1 MGPKPSLIYCTIAKD
16 TTSRSKRSGLR
27 LYGKASFVIMPDV
40 GDAIN
45 SNIGAIKVKWYDTIL
60 LLIGTILAAADPITD
75 ILTLREFYLKDHKT
89 WFGVGLVFLIL
100 PSLSM
105 SQFYYRFWRR
115 GTLTNEES
123 DDVKCIA
130 LIPDLTLGW
139 NPLALAYMR
148 FRTFILCFK
157 NFKKLWQE
165 NLEDDCNKKI
175 QHQLFPDLASAS
187 FQASLESAP
196 QFIIQLYATVVQQE
210 QVTTIQ
216 ITSLCVS
223 FLSLAWESAIADV
236 WRFSNVLA
244 MREAGE
250 ILQGKLIPKVVFF
263 ISQLFHLSSRLF
275 AITFFSV
282 GFKWWIIAVLIFH
295 SIVMTFVRV
304 YAVRTAQMPPAFGNV
319 CYTLTMLCVFYWIR
333 DDENMANVKVDKIM
347 TLISNILFVI
357 ENVTMICVFYVKEE
371 SHQWYSVPVTVG
383 VCLYSLIS
391 CLMRMAISRYL
402 LK

>member
-1 MGPKPSLIYCTIAKD
+1 M
-16 TTSRSKRSGLR
+16 
-27 LYGKASFVIMPDV
+27 YGKASFVIMPDV

-75 ILTLREFYLKDHKT
+75 ILTLREFSLKDHKT

-105 SQFYYRFWRR
+105 SQFYYCFWRR

-123 DDVKCIA
+123 DDVKCID

-244 MREAGE
+244 LGEAGE
-250 ILQGKLIPKVVFF
+250 ILQGKFIPKVVFF

-275 AITFFSV
+275 AITFFTV
-282 GFKWWIIAVLIFH
+282 GFKWWIIAVLILH

-304 YAVRTAQMPPAFGNV
+304 YAARTAQMPRGLENN
-319 CYTLTMLCVFYWIR
+319 CHNLTMLCVFYWIR
-333 DDENMANVKVDKIM
+333 DDENSNVKVDKIM

-357 ENVTMICVFYVKEE
+357 ENLTMICVFYVKEE
-371 SHQWYSVPVTVG
+371 SHQWYSVPVIVG
-383 VCLYSLIS
+383 VCVYSLIS
-391 CLMRMAISRYL
+391 CLMRMTISRYL

>member
-1 MGPKPSLIYCTIAKD
+1 M
-16 TTSRSKRSGLR
+16 
-27 LYGKASFVIMPDV
+27 YGKASFVIMPDV

-75 ILTLREFYLKDHKT
+75 ILTLREFYLKDHKI
-89 WFGVGLVFLIL
+89 WFGVGLVFVIL
-100 PSLSM
+100 PSLNM
-105 SQFYYRFWRR
+105 SQFYYRDWRR
-115 GTLTNEES
+115 GTLTSEES
-123 DDVKCIA
+123 DHVKCID
-130 LIPDLTLGW
+130 LIPDLTFGW

-148 FRTFILCFK
+148 FKTFILCFK

-165 NLEDDCNKKI
+165 NLEDDSHKKI
-175 QHQLFPDLASAS
+175 QHQLSIDFASAS

-216 ITSLCVS
+216 ITSLYVS
-223 FLSLAWESAIADV
+223 FLTLAWASAIADV

-244 MREAGE
+244 LRESGE
-250 ILQGKLIPKVVFF
+250 ILQGKFIPKVVFF

-275 AITFFSV
+275 AITFFTV

-295 SIVMTFVRV
+295 SIVMTFVFV
-304 YAVRTAQMPPAFGNV
+304 YASRTPQSFKND
-319 CYTLTMLCVFYWIR
+319 CSLLTMLCVFYWIR
-333 DDENMANVKVDKIM
+333 DDEVENVKVDKIM
-347 TLISNILFVI
+347 ILISNILFVI

-383 VCLYSLIS
+383 VCVYSLIS

>member
-1 MGPKPSLIYCTIAKD
+1 M
-16 TTSRSKRSGLR
+16 
-27 LYGKASFVIMPDV
+27 YGKASFVIMPDE

-75 ILTLREFYLKDHKT
+75 ILTLREFYLKDHKI
-89 WFGVGLVFLIL
+89 WFGVGLVFVIL
-100 PSLSM
+100 PSLNM
-105 SQFYYRFWRR
+105 SQFYYSDWRR
-115 GTLTNEES
+115 GTLTNEEP
-123 DDVKCIA
+123 DDVKCIN
-130 LIPDLTLGW
+130 LIPDLTFGW

-148 FRTFILCFK
+148 FKTFILCFK

-165 NLEDDCNKKI
+165 NLEDDCNTKI
-175 QHQLFPDLASAS
+175 QHQLSTDFASAS

-236 WRFSNVLA
+236 WRFSIVLVE
-244 MREAGE
+244 EARKT
-250 ILQGKLIPKVVFF
+250 LQGKFIPKVVFF
-263 ISQLFHLSSRLF
+263 ISQLFHLSSRLL
-275 AITFFSV
+275 AITFFTV

-295 SIVMTFVRV
+295 SIVMTFIRV
-304 YAVRTAQMPPAFGNV
+304 YAVRTAQMPPTFGND

-333 DDENMANVKVDKIM
+333 DDENMANFKVDKIM

-402 LK
+402 LEINSMTDIISLRVK

>member
-1 MGPKPSLIYCTIAKD
+1 M
-16 TTSRSKRSGLR
+16 
-27 LYGKASFVIMPDV
+27 YGKASFVIMPDV

-105 SQFYYRFWRR
+105 SQFYYCFWRR

-123 DDVKCIA
+123 DDVKCID

-244 MREAGE
+244 LGEAGE
-250 ILQGKLIPKVVFF
+250 ILQGKFIPKVVFF

-275 AITFFSV
+275 AITFFTV
-282 GFKWWIIAVLIFH
+282 GFKWWIIAVLILH

-304 YAVRTAQMPPAFGNV
+304 YAARTAQMPRGLENN
-319 CYTLTMLCVFYWIR
+319 CHNLTMLCVFYWIR
-333 DDENMANVKVDKIM
+333 DDENSNVKVDKIM

-371 SHQWYSVPVTVG
+371 SHQWYSVPVIVG
-383 VCLYSLIS
+383 VCVYSLIS
-391 CLMRMAISRYL
+391 CLMRMTISRYL

>member
-1 MGPKPSLIYCTIAKD
+1 MGPKPSIIYCTIAKD
-16 TTSRSKRSGLR
+16 TTSRSKISGLR
-27 LYGKASFVIMPDV
+27 LYGKASLVIMPDMV
-40 GDAIN
+40 DAIN

-75 ILTLREFYLKDHKT
+75 ILTLREFYLSDHKT

-105 SQFYYRFWRR
+105 SQFYYCSWRR

-123 DDVKCIA
+123 DDVKCID

-165 NLEDDCNKKI
+165 NLEDDCYKKI

-250 ILQGKLIPKVVFF
+250 ILQGKFIPKVVFF

-275 AITFFSV
+275 AITFFTV

-304 YAVRTAQMPPAFGNV
+304 YAARTTEMPPGFENNCV
-319 CYTLTMLCVFYWIR
+319 VLTMLCIFYWIR
-333 DDENMANVKVDKIM
+333 DDEVENVKVDKIM
-347 TLISNILFVI
+347 ILISNILFVI

-383 VCLYSLIS
+383 VCVYSLIS

>member
-1 MGPKPSLIYCTIAKD
+1 M
-16 TTSRSKRSGLR
+16 
-27 LYGKASFVIMPDV
+27 YGKASFVIMPDV

-105 SQFYYRFWRR
+105 SQFYYCFWRR

-123 DDVKCIA
+123 DDVKCID

-244 MREAGE
+244 LGEAGE
-250 ILQGKLIPKVVFF
+250 ILQGKFIPKVVFF

-275 AITFFSV
+275 AITFFTV
-282 GFKWWIIAVLIFH
+282 GFKWWIIAVLILH

-304 YAVRTAQMPPAFGNV
+304 YAARTAQMPRGLENN
-319 CYTLTMLCVFYWIR
+319 CHNLTMLCVFYWIR
-333 DDENMANVKVDKIM
+333 DDENSNVKVDKIM

-371 SHQWYSVPVTVG
+371 SHQWYSVPVIVG
-383 VCLYSLIS
+383 VCVYSLIS
-391 CLMRMAISRYL
+391 SLMRMTISRYL

>member
-1 MGPKPSLIYCTIAKD
+1 M
-16 TTSRSKRSGLR
+16 
-27 LYGKASFVIMPDV
+27 YGKASFVIMPDV

-45 SNIGAIKVKWYDTIL
+45 SNIAAIKVKWYDTIL
-60 LLIGTILAAADPITD
+60 LLIGTILAAADPVTD
-75 ILTLREFYLKDHKT
+75 ILTLREFYLNDHKT

-100 PSLSM
+100 PSLNM
-105 SQFYYRFWRR
+105 SHFYFANWRR
-115 GTLTNEES
+115 GRLRNEES
-123 DDVKCIA
+123 DDVKCID

-244 MREAGE
+244 LGEAGE
-250 ILQGKLIPKVVFF
+250 ILQGKFIPKVVFF

-275 AITFFSV
+275 AITFFTV

-304 YAVRTAQMPPAFGNV
+304 YAARTTEMPPGFENNCV
-319 CYTLTMLCVFYWIR
+319 VLTMLCIFYWIR
-333 DDENMANVKVDKIM
+333 DDENSNAKVDKIM

-357 ENVTMICVFYVKEE
+357 ENVTMICVFYFKEE

-383 VCLYSLIS
+383 VCVYSLIS
-391 CLMRMAISRYL
+391 CLMRMTISRYL

>member
-1 MGPKPSLIYCTIAKD
+1 
-16 TTSRSKRSGLR
+16 
-27 LYGKASFVIMPDV
+27 MPDV
-40 GDAIN
+40 VDDAVSFN
-45 SNIGAIKVKWYDTIL
+45 TSAIKVKWYDTIF
-60 LLIGTILAAADPITD
+60 LLIGTILAVADPVTD
-75 ILTLREFYLKDHKT
+75 ILTLREFYLNDHKT

-100 PSLSM
+100 PCLSM
-105 SQFYYRFWRR
+105 SQFYYCIWRR
-115 GTLTNEES
+115 GMVTNEES
-123 DDVKCIA
+123 DDVKCID
-130 LIPDLTLGW
+130 LIADLTFGW

-148 FRTFILCFK
+148 LKAFILCFK
-157 NFKKLWQE
+157 NFKKLWKE

-175 QHQLFPDLASAS
+175 QHQLSTDFASAS

-236 WRFSNVLA
+236 WRFSNVLVE
-244 MREAGE
+244 EARKT
-250 ILQGKLIPKVVFF
+250 LQGKFIPKVVFF
-263 ISQLFHLSSRLF
+263 ISQLFHLSSRLL
-275 AITFFSV
+275 AITFFTV

-304 YAVRTAQMPPAFGNV
+304 YAARTTQMPPGFENNCV
-319 CYTLTMLCVFYWIR
+319 VLTMLCIFYWIR
-333 DDENMANVKVDKIM
+333 DDENSNAKVDKIM

-357 ENVTMICVFYVKEE
+357 ENVTMICVFYFKEE

-402 LK
+402 LEINSMTNIISLRVK

>member
-1 MGPKPSLIYCTIAKD
+1 MGPKPSIIYCTRAKD
-16 TTSRSKRSGLR
+16 TTSLSKRSGLR
-27 LYGKASFVIMPDV
+27 LYEKASLDIMPDV
-40 GDAIN
+40 VDAAL
-45 SNIGAIKVKWYDTIL
+45 SFNISEIKVKWYDTIL
-60 LLIGTILAAADPITD
+60 LLIGTILAVADPVTD

-100 PSLSM
+100 PSLNM
-105 SQFYYRFWRR
+105 SQFYFDDWRR
-115 GTLTNEES
+115 GRLRNEES
-123 DDVKCIA
+123 DDVKCID
-130 LIPDLTLGW
+130 LIPDLTFGW
-139 NPLALAYMR
+139 NPLALAYIR
-148 FRTFILCFK
+148 FKTFILCFK

-175 QHQLFPDLASAS
+175 QHQLSTDFASAS

-216 ITSLCVS
+216 ITSLYVS
-223 FLSLAWESAIADV
+223 FLTLAWASAIADV

-244 MREAGE
+244 LGGAGE
-250 ILQGKLIPKVVFF
+250 ILQGKFIPKVVFF

-275 AITFFSV
+275 AIVFFTV
-282 GFKWWIIAVLIFH
+282 GFKWWIIAVLILH

-304 YAVRTAQMPPAFGNV
+304 YAARTAQMPPGFENN
-319 CYTLTMLCVFYWIR
+319 CYILTMLCVFYWIR
-333 DDENMANVKVDKIM
+333 DDENSNVKVDKIM

>member
-1 MGPKPSLIYCTIAKD
+1 
-16 TTSRSKRSGLR
+16 
-27 LYGKASFVIMPDV
+27 MPDV
-40 GDAIN
+40 VDDAVSFN
-45 SNIGAIKVKWYDTIL
+45 TSAIKVKWYDTIF
-60 LLIGTILAAADPITD
+60 LLIGTILAVADPVTD
-75 ILTLREFYLKDHKT
+75 ILTLREFYLNDHKT

-100 PSLSM
+100 PCLSM
-105 SQFYYRFWRR
+105 SQFYYCIWRR
-115 GTLTNEES
+115 GMVTNEES
-123 DDVKCIA
+123 DDVKCID
-130 LIPDLTLGW
+130 LIPDLTFGW

-148 FRTFILCFK
+148 LKAFILCFK
-157 NFKKLWQE
+157 NFKKLWKE

-175 QHQLFPDLASAS
+175 QHQLSTDFASAS

-236 WRFSNVLA
+236 WRFSNVLVD
-244 MREAGE
+244 EARKT
-250 ILQGKLIPKVVFF
+250 LQGKFIPKVVFF
-263 ISQLFHLSSRLF
+263 ISQLFHLSSRLL
-275 AITFFSV
+275 AITFFTV

-304 YAVRTAQMPPAFGNV
+304 YAARTTQMPPGFENNCV
-319 CYTLTMLCVFYWIR
+319 VLTMLCIFYWIR
-333 DDENMANVKVDKIM
+333 DDENSNAKVDKIM

-357 ENVTMICVFYVKEE
+357 ENVTMICVFYFKEE

-402 LK
+402 LEINSMTNIISLRVK

>member
-1 MGPKPSLIYCTIAKD
+1 
-16 TTSRSKRSGLR
+16 
-27 LYGKASFVIMPDV
+27 MPDV
-40 GDAIN
+40 VDDAVSFN
-45 SNIGAIKVKWYDTIL
+45 TSAIKVKWYDTIF
-60 LLIGTILAAADPITD
+60 LLIGTILAVADPVTD
-75 ILTLREFYLKDHKT
+75 ILTLREFYLNDHKT

-100 PSLSM
+100 PCLSM
-105 SQFYYRFWRR
+105 SQFYYCIWRR
-115 GTLTNEES
+115 GMLTNEES
-123 DDVKCIA
+123 DDVKCID
-130 LIPDLTLGW
+130 LIPDLTFGW

-148 FRTFILCFK
+148 LKAFILCFK
-157 NFKKLWQE
+157 NFKKLWKE

-175 QHQLFPDLASAS
+175 QHQLSTDFASAS

-236 WRFSNVLA
+236 WRFSNVLVE
-244 MREAGE
+244 EARKT
-250 ILQGKLIPKVVFF
+250 LQGKFIPKVVFF
-263 ISQLFHLSSRLF
+263 ISQLFHLSSRLL
-275 AITFFSV
+275 AITFFTV

-304 YAVRTAQMPPAFGNV
+304 YAARTTQMPPGFENNCV
-319 CYTLTMLCVFYWIR
+319 VLTMLCIFYWIR
-333 DDENMANVKVDKIM
+333 DDENSNAKVDKIM

-357 ENVTMICVFYVKEE
+357 ENVTMICVFYFKEE

-402 LK
+402 LEINSMTNIISLRVK

>member
-244 MREAGE
+244 LGEAGE
-250 ILQGKLIPKVVFF
+250 ILQGKFIPKVVFF

-275 AITFFSV
+275 AITFFTV
-282 GFKWWIIAVLIFH
+282 GFKWWIIAVLILH

-304 YAVRTAQMPPAFGNV
+304 YAARTAQMPRGLENN
-319 CYTLTMLCVFYWIR
+319 CHNLTMLCVFYWIR
-333 DDENMANVKVDKIM
+333 DDENSNVKVDKIM

>member
-1 MGPKPSLIYCTIAKD
+1 
-16 TTSRSKRSGLR
+16 
-27 LYGKASFVIMPDV
+27 MPDV
-40 GDAIN
+40 VDDAVSFN
-45 SNIGAIKVKWYDTIL
+45 TSAIKVKWYDTIF
-60 LLIGTILAAADPITD
+60 LLIGTILAVADPVTD
-75 ILTLREFYLKDHKT
+75 ILTLREFYLNDHKT

-100 PSLSM
+100 PCLSM
-105 SQFYYRFWRR
+105 SQFYYCIWRR
-115 GTLTNEES
+115 GMVTNEES
-123 DDVKCIA
+123 DDVKCID
-130 LIPDLTLGW
+130 LIPDLTFGW

-148 FRTFILCFK
+148 LKAFILCFK
-157 NFKKLWQE
+157 NFKKLWKE

-175 QHQLFPDLASAS
+175 QHQLSTDFASAS

-236 WRFSNVLA
+236 WRFSNVLVE
-244 MREAGE
+244 EARKT
-250 ILQGKLIPKVVFF
+250 LQGKFIPKVVFF
-263 ISQLFHLSSRLF
+263 ISQLFHLSSRLL
-275 AITFFSV
+275 AITFFTV

-304 YAVRTAQMPPAFGNV
+304 YAARTTQMPPGFENNCV
-319 CYTLTMLCVFYWIR
+319 VLTMLCIFYWIR
-333 DDENMANVKVDKIM
+333 DDENSNAKVDKIM

-357 ENVTMICVFYVKEE
+357 ENVTMICVFYFKEE

-391 CLMRMAISRYL
+391 CLMRIAISRYL
-402 LK
+402 LEINSMTNIISLRVK

>member
-1 MGPKPSLIYCTIAKD
+1 
-16 TTSRSKRSGLR
+16 
-27 LYGKASFVIMPDV
+27 MPDE

-75 ILTLREFYLKDHKT
+75 ILTLREFYLKDHKI
-89 WFGVGLVFLIL
+89 WFGVGLVFVIL
-100 PSLSM
+100 PSLNM
-105 SQFYYRFWRR
+105 SQFYYSDWRR
-115 GTLTNEES
+115 GTLTNEEP
-123 DDVKCIA
+123 DDVKCIN
-130 LIPDLTLGW
+130 LIPDLTFGW

-148 FRTFILCFK
+148 FKTFILCFK

-165 NLEDDCNKKI
+165 NLEDDCNTKI
-175 QHQLFPDLASAS
+175 QHQLSTDFASAS

-236 WRFSNVLA
+236 WRFSIVLVE
-244 MREAGE
+244 EARKT
-250 ILQGKLIPKVVFF
+250 LQGKFIPKVVFF
-263 ISQLFHLSSRLF
+263 ISQLFHLSSRLL
-275 AITFFSV
+275 AITFFTV

-295 SIVMTFVRV
+295 SIVMTFIRV
-304 YAVRTAQMPPAFGNV
+304 YAVRTAQMPPTFGND

-333 DDENMANVKVDKIM
+333 DDENMANFKVDKIM

-402 LK
+402 LEINSMTDIISLRVK

>member
-1 MGPKPSLIYCTIAKD
+1 
-16 TTSRSKRSGLR
+16 
-27 LYGKASFVIMPDV
+27 MPDV
-40 GDAIN
+40 VDDAVSFN
-45 SNIGAIKVKWYDTIL
+45 TSAIKVKWYDTIF
-60 LLIGTILAAADPITD
+60 LLIGTILAVADPVTD
-75 ILTLREFYLKDHKT
+75 ILTLREFYLNDHKT

-100 PSLSM
+100 PCLSM
-105 SQFYYRFWRR
+105 SQFYYCIWRR
-115 GTLTNEES
+115 GMVTNEES
-123 DDVKCIA
+123 DDVKCID
-130 LIPDLTLGW
+130 LIPDLTFGW

-148 FRTFILCFK
+148 LKAFILCFK
-157 NFKKLWQE
+157 NFKKLWKE

-175 QHQLFPDLASAS
+175 QHQLSTDFASAS

-236 WRFSNVLA
+236 WRFSNVLVE
-244 MREAGE
+244 EARKT
-250 ILQGKLIPKVVFF
+250 LQGKFIPKVVFF
-263 ISQLFHLSSRLF
+263 ISQLFHLSSRLL
-275 AITFFSV
+275 AITFFTV

-304 YAVRTAQMPPAFGNV
+304 YAARTTQMPPGFENNCV
-319 CYTLTMLCVFYWIR
+319 VLTMLCIFYWIR
-333 DDENMANVKVDKIM
+333 DDENSNAKVDKIM

-357 ENVTMICVFYVKEE
+357 ENVTMICVFYFKEE

-402 LK
+402 LEINSMTNIISLRVK

>member
-1 MGPKPSLIYCTIAKD
+1 M
-16 TTSRSKRSGLR
+16 
-27 LYGKASFVIMPDV
+27 YGRASFVNMPDV

-105 SQFYYRFWRR
+105 SQFYYCFWRR

-123 DDVKCIA
+123 DDVKCID

-244 MREAGE
+244 LGEAGE
-250 ILQGKLIPKVVFF
+250 ILQGKFIPKVVFF

-275 AITFFSV
+275 AITFFTV
-282 GFKWWIIAVLIFH
+282 GFKWWIIAVLILH

-304 YAVRTAQMPPAFGNV
+304 YAARTAQMPRGLENN
-319 CYTLTMLCVFYWIR
+319 CHNLTMLCVFYWIR
-333 DDENMANVKVDKIM
+333 DDENSNVKVDKIM

-371 SHQWYSVPVTVG
+371 SHQWYSVPVIVG
-383 VCLYSLIS
+383 VCVYSLIS
-391 CLMRMAISRYL
+391 CLMRMTISRYL

>member
-1 MGPKPSLIYCTIAKD
+1 M
-16 TTSRSKRSGLR
+16 
-27 LYGKASFVIMPDV
+27 YGKASFVIMPDE

-75 ILTLREFYLKDHKT
+75 ILTLREFYLKDHKI
-89 WFGVGLVFLIL
+89 WFGVGLVFVIL
-100 PSLSM
+100 PSLNM
-105 SQFYYRFWRR
+105 SQFYYSDWRR
-115 GTLTNEES
+115 GTLTNEEP
-123 DDVKCIA
+123 DDVKCIN
-130 LIPDLTLGW
+130 LIPDLTFGW

-148 FRTFILCFK
+148 FKTFILCFK

-165 NLEDDCNKKI
+165 NLEDDCYKKI
-175 QHQLFPDLASAS
+175 QHQFFPDLASAS

-236 WRFSNVLA
+236 WRFSIVLVE
-244 MREAGE
+244 EARKT
-250 ILQGKLIPKVVFF
+250 LQGKFIPKVVFF
-263 ISQLFHLSSRLF
+263 ISQLFHLSSRLL
-275 AITFFSV
+275 AITFFTV

-295 SIVMTFVRV
+295 SIVMTFIRV
-304 YAVRTAQMPPAFGNV
+304 YAVRTAQMPPTFGND

-333 DDENMANVKVDKIM
+333 DDENMANFKVDKIM

-402 LK
+402 LEINSMTDIISLRVK

>member
-1 MGPKPSLIYCTIAKD
+1 M
-16 TTSRSKRSGLR
+16 
-27 LYGKASFVIMPDV
+27 YGKASFVIMPDV

-105 SQFYYRFWRR
+105 SQFYYCFWRR

-123 DDVKCIA
+123 DDVKCID

-244 MREAGE
+244 LGEAGE
-250 ILQGKLIPKVVFF
+250 ILQGKFIPKVVFF

-275 AITFFSV
+275 AITFFTV
-282 GFKWWIIAVLIFH
+282 GFKWWIIAVLILH

-304 YAVRTAQMPPAFGNV
+304 YAARTTQMPRGLENN
-319 CYTLTMLCVFYWIR
+319 CHNLTMLCVFYWIR
-333 DDENMANVKVDKIM
+333 DDENSNVKVDKIM

-371 SHQWYSVPVTVG
+371 SHQWYSVPVIVG
-383 VCLYSLIS
+383 VCVYSLIS
-391 CLMRMAISRYL
+391 CLMRMTISRYL
-402 LK
+402 LKETL

>member
-1 MGPKPSLIYCTIAKD
+1 M
-16 TTSRSKRSGLR
+16 
-27 LYGKASFVIMPDV
+27 YGKASFVIMPDV

-45 SNIGAIKVKWYDTIL
+45 SNISAIKVKWYDTIL

-105 SQFYYRFWRR
+105 SQFYYCFWRR

-123 DDVKCIA
+123 DDVKCID

-244 MREAGE
+244 LGEAGE
-250 ILQGKLIPKVVFF
+250 ILQGKFIPKVVFF

-275 AITFFSV
+275 AITFFTV
-282 GFKWWIIAVLIFH
+282 GFKWWIIAVLILH

-304 YAVRTAQMPPAFGNV
+304 YAARTAQMPRGLENN
-319 CYTLTMLCVFYWIR
+319 CHNLTMLCVFYWIR
-333 DDENMANVKVDKIM
+333 DDENSNVKVDKIM

-371 SHQWYSVPVTVG
+371 SHQWYSVPVIVG
-383 VCLYSLIS
+383 VCVYSLIS
-391 CLMRMAISRYL
+391 CLMRMTISRYL

>member
-1 MGPKPSLIYCTIAKD
+1 MGPKPSIIYCTIAKD
-16 TTSRSKRSGLR
+16 TTSRSKISGLR
-27 LYGKASFVIMPDV
+27 LYGKASLVIMPDMV
-40 GDAIN
+40 DAIN

-75 ILTLREFYLKDHKT
+75 ILTLREFYLSDHKT

-105 SQFYYRFWRR
+105 SQFYYGSWRR

-123 DDVKCIA
+123 DDVKCID

-165 NLEDDCNKKI
+165 NLEDDCYKKI

-250 ILQGKLIPKVVFF
+250 ILQGKFIPKVVFF

-275 AITFFSV
+275 AITFFTV

-304 YAVRTAQMPPAFGNV
+304 YAARTTEMPPGFENNCV
-319 CYTLTMLCVFYWIR
+319 VLTMLCIFYWIR
-333 DDENMANVKVDKIM
+333 DDEVENVKVDKIM
-347 TLISNILFVI
+347 ILISNILFVI

-383 VCLYSLIS
+383 VCVYSLIS

>member
-1 MGPKPSLIYCTIAKD
+1 M
-16 TTSRSKRSGLR
+16 
-27 LYGKASFVIMPDV
+27 YGKASFVIMPDV

-45 SNIGAIKVKWYDTIL
+45 SNISAIKVKWYDTIL

-75 ILTLREFYLKDHKT
+75 ILTLREFYHKDHKT

-105 SQFYYRFWRR
+105 SQFYYCFWRR

-123 DDVKCIA
+123 DDVKCID

-244 MREAGE
+244 LGEAGE
-250 ILQGKLIPKVVFF
+250 ILQGKFIPKVVFF

-275 AITFFSV
+275 AITFFTV
-282 GFKWWIIAVLIFH
+282 GFKWWIIAVLILH

-304 YAVRTAQMPPAFGNV
+304 YAARTAQMPRGLENN
-319 CYTLTMLCVFYWIR
+319 CHNLTMLCVFYWIR
-333 DDENMANVKVDKIM
+333 DDENSNVKVDKIM

-371 SHQWYSVPVTVG
+371 SHQWYSVPVIVG
-383 VCLYSLIS
+383 VCVYSLIS
-391 CLMRMAISRYL
+391 CLMRMTISRYL

>member
-1 MGPKPSLIYCTIAKD
+1 M
-16 TTSRSKRSGLR
+16 
-27 LYGKASFVIMPDV
+27 YGEASFVIMPDV

-105 SQFYYRFWRR
+105 SQFYYCFWRR

-123 DDVKCIA
+123 DDVKCID

-139 NPLALAYMR
+139 NPLALVYMR

-244 MREAGE
+244 LGEAGE
-250 ILQGKLIPKVVFF
+250 ILQGKFIPKVVFF

-275 AITFFSV
+275 AITFFTV
-282 GFKWWIIAVLIFH
+282 GFKWWIIAVLILH

-304 YAVRTAQMPPAFGNV
+304 YAARTAQMPRGLENN
-319 CYTLTMLCVFYWIR
+319 CHNLTMLCVFYWIR
-333 DDENMANVKVDKIM
+333 DDENSNVKVDKIM

-371 SHQWYSVPVTVG
+371 SHQWYSVPVIVG
-383 VCLYSLIS
+383 VCVYSLIS
-391 CLMRMAISRYL
+391 CLMRMTISRYL

>member
-1 MGPKPSLIYCTIAKD
+1 
-16 TTSRSKRSGLR
+16 
-27 LYGKASFVIMPDV
+27 MPDV

-105 SQFYYRFWRR
+105 SQFYYCFWRR

-123 DDVKCIA
+123 DDVKYID

-244 MREAGE
+244 LGEAGE
-250 ILQGKLIPKVVFF
+250 ILQGKFIPKVVFF

-275 AITFFSV
+275 AITFFTV
-282 GFKWWIIAVLIFH
+282 GFKWWIIAVLILH

-304 YAVRTAQMPPAFGNV
+304 YAARTAQMPRGLENN
-319 CYTLTMLCVFYWIR
+319 CHNLTMLCVFYWIR
-333 DDENMANVKVDKIM
+333 DDENSNVKVDKIM

-371 SHQWYSVPVTVG
+371 SHQWYSVPVIVG
-383 VCLYSLIS
+383 VCVYSLIS
-391 CLMRMAISRYL
+391 CLMRMTISRYL

>member
-1 MGPKPSLIYCTIAKD
+1 
-16 TTSRSKRSGLR
+16 
-27 LYGKASFVIMPDV
+27 MPDV
-40 GDAIN
+40 VDDAVSFN
-45 SNIGAIKVKWYDTIL
+45 TSAIKVKWYDTIF
-60 LLIGTILAAADPITD
+60 LLIGTILAVADPVTD
-75 ILTLREFYLKDHKT
+75 ILTLREFYLNDHKT

-100 PSLSM
+100 PCLSM
-105 SQFYYRFWRR
+105 SQFYYCIWRR
-115 GTLTNEES
+115 GMVTNEES
-123 DDVKCIA
+123 DDVKCID
-130 LIPDLTLGW
+130 LIADLTFGW

-148 FRTFILCFK
+148 LKAFILCFK
-157 NFKKLWQE
+157 NFKKLWKE

-175 QHQLFPDLASAS
+175 QHQLSTDFASAS

-236 WRFSNVLA
+236 WRFSNVLVD
-244 MREAGE
+244 EARKT
-250 ILQGKLIPKVVFF
+250 LQGKFIPKVVFF
-263 ISQLFHLSSRLF
+263 ISQLFHLSSRLL
-275 AITFFSV
+275 AITFFTV

-304 YAVRTAQMPPAFGNV
+304 YAARTTQMPPGFENNCV
-319 CYTLTMLCVFYWIR
+319 VLTMLCIFYWIR
-333 DDENMANVKVDKIM
+333 DDENSNAKVDKIM

-357 ENVTMICVFYVKEE
+357 ENVTMICVFYFKEE

-402 LK
+402 LEINSMTNIISLRVK

>member
-1 MGPKPSLIYCTIAKD
+1 
-16 TTSRSKRSGLR
+16 
-27 LYGKASFVIMPDV
+27 MPDV

-105 SQFYYRFWRR
+105 SQFYYCFWRSE
-115 GTLTNEES
+115 TLINEES
-123 DDVKCIA
+123 DYVKCID

-148 FRTFILCFK
+148 FKAFFLCFK
-157 NFKKLWQE
+157 NFKKLWRE
-165 NLEDDCNKKI
+165 NLEDNCNKKI
-175 QHQLFPDLASAS
+175 QHLLSTDFASAS

-244 MREAGE
+244 LGEAGE
-250 ILQGKLIPKVVFF
+250 ILQGKFIPKVVFF

-275 AITFFSV
+275 AITFFTV
-282 GFKWWIIAVLIFH
+282 GFKWWIIAVLILH

-304 YAVRTAQMPPAFGNV
+304 YAARTAQMPRGLENN
-319 CYTLTMLCVFYWIR
+319 CHNLTMLCVFYWIR
-333 DDENMANVKVDKIM
+333 DDENSNVKVDKIM